1 VKGFSHFISGVA
13 AASFLPG
20 VVEMSA
26 QGSFVLLIAGLG
38 GIIPDTLDFRLARF
52 LDTPA
57 VEIDPDPEALD
68 PQAMAEE
75 VALAIDRAYATGKPV
90 IAQLHTIRLGADL
103 WRKYSIRFSSEE
115 RTVSVRIGPL
125 TSLSRVPYPGSEP
138 DLPLGCARTSAALR
152 ITEDPSTQVD
162 VLSGPS
168 FEFRRCGDA
177 VEVTFLPWHRRWS
190 HSFALAALLGGLFAL
205 ALGPVHGAAYA
216 LGSTVHILED
226 QLGHMGSSLFH
237 PFSRRRIVGVGL
249 FHAGDVLPNLFAVWA
264 SAVLVLVNMARF
276 SKSPLLDPWRVLLT
290 ALIVPWVAISIA
302 SWWRRRRHARDNG
315 SATEDRL
322 AEVAAEAEESPA

>member
-26 QGSFVLLIAGLG
+26 QGSFVLLLAGLG
-38 GIIPDTLDFRLARF
+38 GMMPDTFDFRLARF

-103 WRKYSIRFSSEE
+103 WRRYSIQFCSEE
-115 RTVSVRIGPL
+115 RTVCVGIGPL
-125 TSLSRVPYPGSEP
+125 TSTSRVPYPDSEP
-138 DLPLGCARTSAALR
+138 DLPLGRARTSAALR
-152 ITEDPSTQVD
+152 TIEDPETQVD
-162 VLSGPS
+162 VFSGPT
-168 FEFRRCGDA
+168 FEFRRCEDA
-177 VEVTFLPWHRRWS
+177 VEVAFLPWHRRWS
-190 HSFALAALLGGLFAL
+190 HSFALTALLGGLFAL
-205 ALGPVHGAAYA
+205 ALGPVYGVAYA
-216 LGSTVHILED
+216 LGSSVHILED

-237 PFSRRRIVGVGL
+237 PFSRRRIPGLGL
-249 FHAGDVLPNLFAVWA
+249 FHSGAVLPNLLTVWA
-264 SAVLVLVNMARF
+264 SAVLVLVNMDRF
-276 SKSPLLDPWRVLLT
+276 SGNPMLDPWRTLLT
-290 ALIVPWVAISIA
+290 ALIVPWVAISIV
-302 SWWRRRRHARDNG
+302 SWWSRRRHARGEWSTTD
-315 SATEDRL
+315 DRL
-322 AEVAAEAEESPA
+322 AEVAAETEEALV